1 MFEPSDKARV
11 FALPCGADFPAQL
24 VAGLESRMQGQ
35 PPEAWARILL
45 IVNTRRMARRLR
57 DIFDAGPPRLLPQIR
72 LMTDL
77 DTGLDDIPPA
87 IPPLRRRLELA
98 QLVSRLIEAEPDLAP
113 RAAVYDLA
121 DSLADLFAEMQG
133 EGVSPDTIAGLDVSD
148 LSGHWARA
156 QRFIAIAGMLAD
168 PEAPEA
174 EARQRLVAESLAA
187 RWAEAPPETPVI
199 LAGSTGSRGMMQIL
213 MQAAARLPQGAVV
226 LPGHDPDLPD
236 EVWDGMRAAL
246 TAEDHPQYRY
256 KALMDRMDLAPG
268 DIRPWTDSPPPA
280 LERNRVLSLALRPA
294 PVTDA
299 WLTEGPSLPDLGP
312 AMAGVTLLEATDPRE
327 EALAIALRLR
337 QAAED
342 GQTAALITP
351 DRMLT
356 RQVEAALDRWGIM
369 ADDSAGQPLHL
380 APPGRF
386 LRQVADLI
394 ANPVTPESLLAM
406 LKHPLCHSGPGRAD
420 HLIYTRDL
428 ELWLRRNAPPHPEPA
443 TLDRFASDM
452 VDRKRTPPPEPWRA
466 WVADALLCAHDPA
479 VAPLAGR
486 VGALR
491 ARAERVAAGSQADDP
506 AETGGLWDQNAGQEA
521 RKVIEALELHA
532 DAGGDMAARDV
543 ADLLGALLQRETV
556 RDRDKP
562 HPGIMIWGTLEA
574 RVQGADLLIL
584 GGLNEGSWP
593 EAARPDPWLN
603 RALRNQVGLLLP
615 ERRIGLAAHDF
626 QQAAGA
632 EEVWITRAK
641 RSSDAETVP
650 SRWVNRLVNLLGG
663 LPQRGG
669 PEALTAMRGRGR
681 LWLDRVTELERAERT
696 APAIR
701 PSPRPPVE
709 ARPQQLSVT
718 RIKTLI
724 RDPYAIYAQTVLKL
738 RALDP
743 LMTEPDAML
752 RGTVI
757 HTVLEDFIRETA
769 DTPDEVTPERLMQV
783 ADRVLATEVPW
794 AAERRLW
801 RARLARVAGWFTDG
815 ERTRR
820 SLGTPEAFEI
830 YGEVLIEDPPFRLTG
845 EADRIDR
852 DTSGRWVIYDYKTGR
867 PPTAKEQKLFDKQL
881 LLEAAMIGQG
891 AFKGLT
897 PAPVAR
903 AVFLGLG
910 GAGKEEPAPLDETPV
925 EQVWEEFR
933 DLLRAYRDP
942 AQGYTAR
949 RMLQKD
955 SDVGD
960 YDQLARYGEW
970 DMATDPTPEDLA

>member
-1 MFEPSDKARV
+1 MFEPTTTPRV
-11 FALPCGADFPAQL
+11 FGLPCGADFPAEL
-24 VAGLESRMQGQ
+24 LRGLEVRMQGQ
-35 PPEAWARILL
+35 PPEAWARVLL
-45 IVNTRRMARRLR
+45 IVNTRRMARRMR
-57 DIFDAGPPRLLPQIR
+57 DLFDAGPPRLLPQIR

-77 DTGLDDIPPA
+77 GVGLTGIPPA

-98 QLVSRLIEAEPDLAP
+98 QLVAKLVEAQPDLAP

-133 EGVSPDTIAGLDVSD
+133 EGVGPDVIADLDVSD
-148 LSGHWARA
+148 VSGHWARA
-156 QRFIAIAGMLAD
+156 QQFIAIAGVLAD
-168 PEAPEA
+168 PNAPEA
-174 EARQRLVAESLAA
+174 EARQRLVSETLAA
-187 RWAEAPPETPVI
+187 QWGDNPPETPVI

-213 MQAAARLPQGAVV
+213 MQAVARLPQGAVV
-226 LPGHDPDLPD
+226 LPGYDTDLPGA
-236 EVWDGMRAAL
+236 VWDGMNDAL
-246 TAEDHPQYRY
+246 SAEDHPQYRY
-256 KALMDRMDLAPG
+256 KALMNRMNLAPS
-268 DIRPWTDSPPPA
+268 DIRPWTDGTPPA
-280 LERNRVLSLALRPA
+280 PDRNRVLSLALRPA

-299 WLTEGPSLPDLGP
+299 WLSEGPHLPDLVP
-312 AMAGVTLLEATDPRE
+312 AMEGVTLVEATDPRE

-337 QAAED
+337 QAVED
-342 GQTAALITP
+342 GQPAALITP

-356 RQVEAALDRWGIM
+356 RQVEAALDRWGIT

-386 LRQVADLI
+386 LRQVAELV
-394 ANPVTPESLLAM
+394 AKPVTPESLLAM

-428 ELWLRRNAPPHPEPA
+428 ELWLRRKGPPHPEPA
-443 TLDRFASDM
+443 TLTQFASDM
-452 VDRKRTPPPEPWRA
+452 ADRKRTPPPEEWRT
-466 WVADALLCAHDPA
+466 WVAATLLTVHDPDP
-479 VAPLAGR
+479 APLALR
-486 VGALR
+486 VDALR
-491 ARAERVAAGSQADDP
+491 DLAERAAAGSVGSDS
-506 AETGGLWDQNAGQEA
+506 GGLWDQNAGQEA
-521 RKVIEALELHA
+521 RKVLDALALHA
-532 DAGGDMAARDV
+532 DAGGDMSARDMG
-543 ADLLGALLQRETV
+543 DLLSALLQRETV

-562 HPGIMIWGTLEA
+562 HPLVMIWGTLEA

-584 GGLNEGSWP
+584 AGLNEGSWP

-603 RALRNQVGLLLP
+603 RQLRHRAGLLLP
-615 ERRIGLAAHDF
+615 ERRVGLAAHDF

-632 EEVWITRAK
+632 AEVWMTRAK

-650 SRWVNRLVNLLGG
+650 SRWVNRMVNLLGG
-663 LPQRGG
+663 LPARQG
-669 PEALTAMRGRGR
+669 PQALAAMRARGQ
-681 LWLDRVTELERAERT
+681 LWIDRAVALEQAARI

-709 ARPQQLSVT
+709 TRPTQLSVT

-724 RDPYAIYAQTVLKL
+724 RDPYAIYAQNVLGL

-757 HTVLEDFIRETA
+757 HKVLEDFIRETA
-769 DTPDEVTPERLMQV
+769 EDDAQVTPGKLMEI
-783 ADRVLATEVPW
+783 ADRVLEAEVPW

-801 RARLARVAGWFTDG
+801 RARLGRVAGWFVDG

-820 SLGTPEAFEI
+820 SMGKPEAFEI
-830 YGEVLIEDPPFRLTG
+830 RGEAVIEDPPFRLTG

-852 DTSGRWVIYDYKTGR
+852 DNSGRWVIYDYKTGR

-881 LLEAAMIGQG
+881 LLEAAMITQG
-891 AFKGLT
+891 AFKGLE
-897 PAPVAR
+897 PGPVAR

-910 GAGKEEPAPLDETPV
+910 AAKEEPAPLDETPV
-925 EQVWEEFR
+925 DQVWAEFKA
-933 DLLRAYRDP
+933 LLQAYREP
-942 AQGYTAR
+942 EQGYTSR

-955 SDVGD
+955 TDTGD

>member
-1 MFEPSDKARV
+1 MFEPTATPRV
-11 FALPCGADFPAQL
+11 FALPCGADFPAELL
-24 VAGLESRMQGQ
+24 VGLDRRMEGQ

-57 DIFDAGPPRLLPQIR
+57 DLFDAGPPRLLPQIR

-77 DTGLDDIPPA
+77 GTGLTDIPAP

-98 QLVSRLIEAEPDLAP
+98 QLVTRLIEAEPDLAP
-113 RAAVYDLA
+113 RAAAYDLA

-133 EGVSPDTIAGLDVSD
+133 EGVSPQAIADLDVSD

-156 QRFIAIAGMLAD
+156 QRFISIAGTLAD

-174 EARQRLVAESLAA
+174 EARQRLVAETLAA
-187 RWAEAPPETPVI
+187 QWDAQPVQTPVI

-213 MQAAARLPQGAVV
+213 MQAVARLPQGAVV
-226 LPGHDPDLPD
+226 LPGYDADLPGD
-236 EVWDGMRAAL
+236 VWDGMKQAL
-246 TAEDHPQYRY
+246 SAEDHPQYRY
-256 KALMDRMDLAPG
+256 KALMNRMDLAPE
-268 DIRPWTDSPPPA
+268 DIRPWTDTTPPA
-280 LERNRVLSLALRPA
+280 PARNRVLSLALRPA

-312 AMAGVTLLEATDPRE
+312 AMAGVALIEAADPRE

-342 GQTAALITP
+342 GTTAALITP

-356 RQVEAALDRWGIM
+356 RQVSAALDRWGIV

-386 LRQVADLI
+386 LRQVADLV
-394 ANPVTPESLLAM
+394 ARPVTPDGLLAL
-406 LKHPLCHSGPGRAD
+406 LKHPLCHSGAGRAA
-420 HLIYTRDL
+420 HLIHTRDL
-428 ELWLRRNAPPHPEPA
+428 ELWLRRHGPPHPSPA
-443 TLDRFASDM
+443 TLDRFTADL

-466 WVADALLCAHDPA
+466 WVAEVFLTAHDP
-479 VAPLAGR
+479 VPAPLALR
-486 VGALR
+486 LEALR
-491 ARAERVAAGSQADDP
+491 TRAERAAGGAESDDS
-506 AETGGLWDQNAGQEA
+506 GGLWDQNAGQEA
-521 RKVIEALELHA
+521 RKVVEALALHA
-532 DAGGDMAARDV
+532 DAGGEMSARDM

-562 HPGIMIWGTLEA
+562 HPDIMIWGTLEA

-603 RALRNQVGLLLP
+603 RALRHQAGLLLP

-632 EEVWITRAK
+632 AEVWLTRAR

-663 LPQRGG
+663 LPQRSG
-669 PEALTAMRGRGR
+669 PQALADMRARGR
-681 LWLDRVTELERAERT
+681 LWLDRAVELERAERT
-696 APAIR
+696 APAPR
-701 PSPRPPVE
+701 PAPRPPVDD
-709 ARPQQLSVT
+709 RPRQLSVT

-724 RDPYAIYAQTVLKL
+724 RDPYAIYAQNILGL

-743 LMTEPDAML
+743 LVTEPDALL

-757 HTVLEDFIRETA
+757 HKVLEDFIRDTA
-769 DTPDEVTPERLMQV
+769 QDPSLVTVPTLMEV
-783 ADRVLATEVPW
+783 ADRVLAEEVPW

-801 RARLARVAGWFTDG
+801 RARLARVADWFVRG
-815 ERTRR
+815 ELTRR
-820 SLGTPEAFEI
+820 SLGQPQAFEI
-830 YGEVLIEDPPFRLTG
+830 RGEAIMDDPPFRLTG

-852 DTSGRWVIYDYKTGR
+852 DPSGRWVIYDYKTGR

-881 LLEAAMIGQG
+881 LLEAAMITQG
-891 AFKGLT
+891 GFKGLE
-897 PAPVAR
+897 AGPVAR

-925 EQVWEEFR
+925 DQVWEEFR
-933 DLLRAYRDP
+933 ALLQAYRDP
-942 AQGYTAR
+942 AQGYTSR

-970 DMATDPTPEDLA
+970 DMATDPTPEDMA